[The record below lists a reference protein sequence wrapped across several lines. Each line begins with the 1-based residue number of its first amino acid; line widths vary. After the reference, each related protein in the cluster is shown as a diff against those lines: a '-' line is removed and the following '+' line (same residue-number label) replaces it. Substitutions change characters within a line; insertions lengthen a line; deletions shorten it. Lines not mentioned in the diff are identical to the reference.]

1 MFFFPVD
8 EIKLTVIQLLS
19 EVFKIS
25 EIVLGMLSSLKLT
38 DYLI

>member
-25 EIVLGMLSSLKLT
+25 KIVVGMLSSLKLT